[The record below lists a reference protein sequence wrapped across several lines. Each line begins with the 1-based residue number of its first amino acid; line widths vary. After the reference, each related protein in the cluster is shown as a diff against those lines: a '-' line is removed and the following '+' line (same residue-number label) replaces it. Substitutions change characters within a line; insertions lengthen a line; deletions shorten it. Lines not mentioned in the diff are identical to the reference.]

1 MELCD
6 RVLLEMPDKRRAGI
20 LLHITSLPGSY
31 CNGDLGK
38 EAYQFV
44 DFLNDTGI
52 SVWQTLPLGIPHE
65 DGSPYQCLSAHAGN
79 PALISLEWLQEKSWL
94 SASAISEKF
103 DQYSCQGLI
112 KKDLLAQA
120 FQGFQFNAEPSEKSD
135 FKQFCLDKADWLD
148 DFALFLALKQQFDQK
163 GWFDW
168 PDDFRDRNK
177 QSLKEASK
185 RLSAHIEAV
194 KFEQFV
200 FFQQWHQLRDYAN
213 QKGVLLFGDIPIF
226 VAYDSAE
233 VWAHPEVFKLNED
246 KSMSVVAG
254 VPPDYF
260 SETGQRWGNPHF
272 DWLYLERTG
281 FQWWVERMQTQLEM
295 FDIVRI
301 DHFRGLEAAWEIPEE
316 EPTAINGTWVKAP
329 GEALLNTF
337 KETFGSTPLV
347 AEDLGVITD
356 EVEALRD
363 QFELP
368 GMKILQFAF
377 DGGTDNPYLPHNHT
391 RNSVVYTG
399 THDNDTTLGWFEGLS
414 DQEKHHIYEY
424 LGFPQ
429 TTMPYTLIH
438 AAFESIA
445 YLAVVPM
452 QDVLELGSEDRMNT
466 PGTIEGNWGWRFS
479 WEQVTE
485 EKSNRLAHL
494 VDLFDRR

>member
-1 MELCD
+1 
-6 RVLLEMPDKRRAGI
+6 MPDKRRAGI

-31 CNGDLGK
+31 DNGDLGK
-38 EAYQFV
+38 QAYQFV

-52 SVWQTLPLGIPHE
+52 SVWQTLPLGMPHGE
-65 DGSPYQCLSAHAGN
+65 GSPYQCLSAHAGN
-79 PALISLEWLQEKSWL
+79 PALISLDALQDKGWLNSVIVSNHSHVNSSQKLSKKDFLKQALQSFQQKAQQSDRLEFKEFCLEKS
-94 SASAISEKF
+94 
-103 DQYSCQGLI
+103 
-112 KKDLLAQA
+112 
-120 FQGFQFNAEPSEKSD
+120 
-135 FKQFCLDKADWLD
+135 DWLD
-148 DFALFLALKQQFDQK
+148 DFSLFMVLKEMFEEK

-168 PDDFRDRNK
+168 PDSFRNRDNNTLEEVSRK
-177 QSLKEASK
+177 FFAE
-185 RLSAHIEAV
+185 IEVV
-194 KFEQFV
+194 KFEQFI
-200 FFQQWHQLRDYAN
+200 FFQQWHELRKYAN

-233 VWAHPEVFKLNED
+233 VWAHSEIFKLDEE
-246 KSMSVVAG
+246 KRMRVVAG

-272 DWLYLERTG
+272 DWEYLEETG
-281 FQWWVERMQTQLEM
+281 FQWWLERVQTQLEL

-301 DHFRGLEAAWEIPEE
+301 DHFRGFEAAWEIPAE

-329 GEALLNTF
+329 GEALLNSF
-337 KETFGSTPLV
+337 KAEFGSIPLV

-391 RNSVVYTG
+391 QNSVVYTG
-399 THDNDTTLGWFEGLS
+399 THDNDTTLGWFNPLS
-414 DQEKHHIYEY
+414 DGEKHFIYEY

-429 TTMPYTLIH
+429 TEMPYALIH

-445 YLAVVPM
+445 NLAIVPM

-466 PGTIEGNWGWRFS
+466 PGTIEGNWDWRFS

-494 VDLFDRR
+494 IDLFDRR